1 MASLYERADALA
13 LLSCEARRARAGS
26 GRLLLFRG
34 PTGTGRSALL
44 RASICH
50 GADHGMQVLTVSCS
64 PEESGEPLAPLR
76 KMLCPAAGCGQDD
89 DDPAMDPGHRRHAD
103 RLWRLLC
110 SRAAEAPLLLA
121 VDDVH
126 LADHASRR
134 WLLDAARRLAA
145 LPVLMVVTERVQ
157 YDVSPPRPGFSHGL
171 APSLVRAHT
180 CGPLGRSAAEA
191 MVHEAFGPDTD
202 PAWTQECVAASAGH
216 PLLLRALLDDLRVVA
231 PDGGRSGS
239 ALPDTCADLYPGA
252 FVAAVTWWLD
262 SAGHETATVARTLA
276 EVKGCA
282 GRADERDVPGRE
294 CLLAAVTGSGPARV
308 LGWSTAMT
316 RLGLLRPDP
325 VQGDLRFAHPLLR
338 DAVLDGW
345 SHERREAVH
354 RAAADFRYR
363 RGDSAEEVAG
373 HLLRTGPVGM
383 PRSAATLLDA
393 AAEATR
399 AGRTGDAADYLRGA
413 LDEPLAPGPRAE
425 ALVAL
430 ATLEAATE
438 PSGGIP
444 RLTEALRL
452 RERPRDRVLTAI
464 ALGTALT
471 RRGESRAALDLLR
484 GLDGVREDPV
494 LARTVLAASAL
505 FAERDPA
512 LGRAVHAELGT
523 ARGGDGETSAGTRGT
538 AGATGPSGPALQVLR
553 LRYEAA
559 AGLVTAE
566 EALRRLRGLTTAPE
580 DPLAAPYLLGAAA
593 CVAQWA
599 DALDWADQ
607 LAAAGLAGHRVSPLH
622 PAHDLLLH
630 VRIDTAAARGDF
642 ARVLTYAE
650 ENGLPVDGA
659 GPAAAGSLA
668 ARAVLALV
676 RTDRLAEARR
686 LADGVTVTAGSVED
700 DGEAGRFRYARGV
713 LRAASGD
720 RHGALADFLACGRS
734 RLGGEP
740 AGPAVTPWRSAAAE
754 VQWALGRPRE
764 ALALA
769 DEEYRLATAW
779 GTPRVV
785 GRALRV
791 LGEVTGGRRGLALAE
806 QAVELLRGA
815 PPAPG
820 AVPEP
825 GLGLEL
831 APALVSYGRLLT
843 AAGHPR
849 RARPL
854 LREAS
859 VIAERLG
866 AAGLLTLTQDVLRVG
881 GARTGSAPL
890 TGEAALTGSERRV
903 AALAADGRTN
913 AEISDLLHLARRTVE
928 THLTSTYRKLGIQR
942 RADLAGALTMTAMT
956 AMTTAP
962 SRREPGRPGTP

>member
-1 MASLYERADALA
+1 MASLFERADALA
-13 LLSCEARRARAGS
+13 LLTSEAQRARAGS
-26 GRLLLFRG
+26 GRLLLLRG
-34 PTGTGRSALL
+34 PTGTGRSSLL
-44 RASICH
+44 RASIRH

-64 PEESGEPLAPLR
+64 PEESGEPLAPIGR
-76 KMLCPAAGCGQDD
+76 MLCPTAGCGQDD
-89 DDPAMDPGHRRHAD
+89 AHAADPDPRRHAD

-110 SRAAEAPLLLA
+110 SRAADAPLLLA

-157 YDVSPPRPGFSHGL
+157 YDVTPPTPGFSHGL
-171 APSLVRAHT
+171 APSLVRVHT
-180 CGPLGRSAAEA
+180 CGPLGRRAAEA
-191 MVHEAFGPDTD
+191 MVHDVFGPETD
-202 PAWTQECVAASAGH
+202 QAWTDGCVAASAGH

-308 LGWSTAMT
+308 LGWATAMT

-413 LDEPLAPGPRAE
+413 LDEPLAPARRAE
-425 ALVAL
+425 ALVEL
-430 ATLEAATE
+430 ATLESVTE

-444 RLTEALRL
+444 RLTEAMRL
-452 RERPRDRVLTAI
+452 RELPRDRALTAI

-471 RRGESRAALDLLR
+471 SRGESRAALDALR
-484 GLDGVREDPV
+484 GLDGLREDPV

-505 FAERDPA
+505 FAERGTG
-512 LGRAVHAELGT
+512 LHRAVHTRLGAESG
-523 ARGGDGETSAGTRGT
+523 
-538 AGATGPSGPALQVLR
+538 TGPGPDGKDEGAPGPSSPTVQVLR

-559 AGLVTAE
+559 AGLISAE
-566 EALRRLRGLTTAPE
+566 EALRRLRTLTTTPE
-580 DPLAAPYLLGAAA
+580 HPLPAPYLLGAAA

-607 LAAAGLAGHRVSPLH
+607 LAAAALAGHRVSPLH

-659 GPAAAGSLA
+659 GRAVAGNLA
-668 ARAVLALV
+668 AQAVLALV

-686 LADGVTVTAGSVED
+686 LTEGVGTGIGVGVCSGED
-700 DGEAGRFRYARGV
+700 DWEADRFRYARGV

-720 RHGALADFLACGRS
+720 RHGALADFLECGRH
-734 RLGGEP
+734 EP
-740 AGPAVTPWRSAAAE
+740 DAEPVGPVITPWRSAAAE

-791 LGEVTGGRRGLALAE
+791 LGEVTGGRRGLALTE

-820 AVPEP
+820 AAPEP
-825 GLGLEL
+825 GLGMEL
-831 APALVSYGRLLT
+831 APALVSHGRLLT

-866 AAGLLTLTQDVLRVG
+866 AAGLLTLTQDMLRVG
-881 GARTGSAPL
+881 GARSGSAPL

-942 RADLAGALTMTAMT
+942 RADLAGA
-956 AMTTAP
+956 MTTA
-962 SRREPGRPGTP
+962 SSHRGPGRWGTP

>member
-1 MASLYERADALA
+1 MASLFERADALA
-13 LLSCEARRARAGS
+13 LLASEAQRARAGS

-44 RASICH
+44 RACVRH

-64 PEESGEPLAPLR
+64 PEESGEPLAPIR

-89 DDPAMDPGHRRHAD
+89 EPATDPDHRRHAD

-110 SRAAEAPLLLA
+110 SRAADGPLLLA

-134 WLLDAARRLAA
+134 WLLDAARRLAP

-157 YDVSPPRPGFSHGL
+157 YDVTPPAPGFSHGL
-171 APSLVRAHT
+171 APSLVRVHT
-180 CGPLGRSAAEA
+180 SGPLGRPAAEA
-191 MVHEAFGPDTD
+191 MVHDVFGPDTD
-202 PAWTQECVAASAGH
+202 PAWTDGCIAASAGH
-216 PLLLRALLDDLRVVA
+216 PLLLQALLDDLRVVA
-231 PDGGRSGS
+231 PDGGHSGS

-276 EVKGCA
+276 EVRGCA
-282 GRADERDVPGRE
+282 GRTDERDVPGRE
-294 CLLAAVTGSGPARV
+294 CLLASVTGSGPARV
-308 LGWSTAMT
+308 LGWTTAMT

-413 LDEPLAPGPRAE
+413 LDEPLAPERRAE
-425 ALVAL
+425 ALVEL
-430 ATLEAATE
+430 ATLESASE
-438 PSGGIP
+438 PSGGVP

-452 RERPRDRVLTAI
+452 RERPRDRALTAI

-471 RRGESRAALDLLR
+471 RRGESRAALDVLR
-484 GLDGVREDPV
+484 GLDGAPEDPV

-505 FAERDPA
+505 FAERGAGLRRTAHAA
-512 LGRAVHAELGT
+512 LGADGRGD
-523 ARGGDGETSAGTRGT
+523 GGDG
-538 AGATGPSGPALQVLR
+538 PSSPTVEVLR

-559 AGLVTAE
+559 AGLVSAE
-566 EALRRLRGLTTAPE
+566 EALRRLRRLTTTPE
-580 DPLAAPYLLGAAA
+580 DPLPAPYLLGAAA
-593 CVAQWA
+593 CVALWA

-659 GPAAAGSLA
+659 GPAVAGNLA
-668 ARAVLALV
+668 AQAVLALV
-676 RTDRLAEARR
+676 RTGRLAEARR
-686 LADGVTVTAGSVED
+686 LTDGAGIGAGVGIGVTVGSAED
-700 DGEAGRFRYARGV
+700 DWEAGRFRYARGV
-713 LRAASGD
+713 LRAATGD
-720 RHGALADFLACGRS
+720 RHGALADFLECGR
-734 RLGGEP
+734 RGLDGEP
-740 AGPAVTPWRSAAAE
+740 AGPMITPWRSAAAE

-769 DEEYRLATAW
+769 GEEYRLATAW

-791 LGEVTGGRRGLALAE
+791 LGEVTGGRRGLALTE

-825 GLGLEL
+825 EPGLGAGPGLELGLEL
-831 APALVSYGRLLT
+831 APALVSHGRLLT

-881 GARTGSAPL
+881 GARGGSAPL
-890 TGEAALTGSERRV
+890 TGEASLTGSERRV

-942 RADLAGALTMTAMT
+942 RADLAGAMSSS
-956 AMTTAP
+956 AP
-962 SRREPGRPGTP
+962 HRGTGS

>member
-1 MASLYERADALA
+1 MASLFERADALA
-13 LLSCEARRARAGS
+13 LLASEAQRARAGS

-44 RASICH
+44 RACARH

-64 PEESGEPLAPLR
+64 PEESGEPLAPIR

-89 DDPAMDPGHRRHAD
+89 DPATDPDHRRHAD

-110 SRAAEAPLLLA
+110 SRAADGPLLLA

-134 WLLDAARRLAA
+134 WLLDAARRLAP

-157 YDVSPPRPGFSHGL
+157 YDVTPPAPGFSHGL
-171 APSLVRAHT
+171 APSLVRVHT
-180 CGPLGRSAAEA
+180 SGPLGRPAAEA
-191 MVHEAFGPDTD
+191 MVHDVFGPDTG
-202 PAWTQECVAASAGH
+202 PAWTDGCIAASAGH

-282 GRADERDVPGRE
+282 GRTDERDLPGRE
-294 CLLAAVTGSGPARV
+294 CLLASVTGSGPARV
-308 LGWSTAMT
+308 LGWTTAMT

-393 AAEATR
+393 AVEATR

-413 LDEPLAPGPRAE
+413 LDEPLAPERRAE
-425 ALVAL
+425 ALVEL
-430 ATLEAATE
+430 ATLESVTE

-452 RERPRDRVLTAI
+452 RERPRDRALTAI

-471 RRGESRAALDLLR
+471 RRGESRAALDVLR
-484 GLDGVREDPV
+484 GLDGAPEDPV

-505 FAERDPA
+505 FAEREAGLRRTAHAA
-512 LGRAVHAELGT
+512 LGA
-523 ARGGDGETSAGTRGT
+523 DGRSD
-538 AGATGPSGPALQVLR
+538 GADGPSSPTVEVLR

-559 AGLVTAE
+559 AGLVSAE
-566 EALRRLRGLTTAPE
+566 EALRRLRRLTTTPE
-580 DPLAAPYLLGAAA
+580 DPLPAPYLLGAAA

-659 GPAAAGSLA
+659 GPAVAGNLA
-668 ARAVLALV
+668 AQAVHALV
-676 RTDRLAEARR
+676 RTGRLAEARR
-686 LADGVTVTAGSVED
+686 LTDGAGTGAGVGTGVGIGVTVGSAED
-700 DGEAGRFRYARGV
+700 DWEAGRFRYARGV

-720 RHGALADFLACGRS
+720 RHGALADFLECGR
-734 RLGGEP
+734 RGLDGEP
-740 AGPAVTPWRSAAAE
+740 AGPVITPWRSAAAE

-769 DEEYRLATAW
+769 GEEYRLATAW

-791 LGEVTGGRRGLALAE
+791 LGEVTGGRRGLALTE

-825 GLGLEL
+825 GPGPGLELGLEL
-831 APALVSYGRLLT
+831 VPALVSHGRLLT

-881 GARTGSAPL
+881 GARGGSAPL
-890 TGEAALTGSERRV
+890 TGEASLTGSERRV

-942 RADLAGALTMTAMT
+942 RADLAGAMSGS
-956 AMTTAP
+956 AP
-962 SRREPGRPGTP
+962 HRGTGS

>member
-1 MASLYERADALA
+1 MASLFERAEALG
-13 LLSCEARRARAGS
+13 LLSSEARRARAGS

-34 PTGTGRSALL
+34 PTGTGRSALV
-44 RASICH
+44 RASIRH
-50 GADHGMQVLTVSCS
+50 GADHGMQVLSVSCS
-64 PEESGEPLAPLR
+64 PEESGEPLAAVR

-89 DDPAMDPGHRRHAD
+89 DPATDPVTDPDHRRQAD
-103 RLWRLLC
+103 RFWRLLC
-110 SRAAEAPLLLA
+110 SRAARSPILLA

-134 WLLDAARRLAA
+134 WLVDAARRLAR

-157 YDVSPPRPGFSHGL
+157 YDVTPPAPGFSHGL
-171 APSLVRAHT
+171 APALVRVHT
-180 CGPLGRSAAEA
+180 CGPLARPAAES
-191 MVHEAFGPDTD
+191 MVQAVFGRDTD
-202 PAWTQECVAASAGH
+202 PAWTDECVTASAGN
-216 PLLLRALLDDLRVVA
+216 PLLLSALLDDLRIVS
-231 PDGGRSGS
+231 PGGGRPES

-262 SAGHETATVARTLA
+262 SAGPETAAVARTLA

-308 LGWSTAMT
+308 LGWATAMT

-363 RGDSAEEVAG
+363 RGDRAEEVAG

-383 PRSAATLLDA
+383 ARSAGTLLDA

-413 LDEPLAPGPRAE
+413 LDEPLAPARRAE
-425 ALVAL
+425 ALLEL
-430 ATLEAATE
+430 ATLESAAE

-452 RERPRDRVLTAI
+452 QELPRERALTAI
-464 ALGTALT
+464 ALGTALA
-471 RRGESRAALDLLR
+471 RRGESRAALDVLR

-505 FAERDPA
+505 LSERDGG
-512 LGRAVHAELGT
+512 LRRTVHAALRTEDD
-523 ARGGDGETSAGTRGT
+523 GG
-538 AGATGPSGPALQVLR
+538 GPPGPTVRALR

-559 AGLVTAE
+559 AGLVSAE
-566 EALRRLRGLTTAPE
+566 EALRRLRELTATAE
-580 DPLAAPYLLGAAA
+580 DPLPAPYLFAVASS
-593 CVAQWA
+593 VAQWA

-607 LAAAGLAGHRVSPLH
+607 LAGAGLAGHRVSPLH
-622 PAHDLLLH
+622 PVHDLLLQ

-642 ARVLTYAE
+642 ARVLSHAE

-659 GPAAAGSLA
+659 GHASACNLRAQ
-668 ARAVLALV
+668 AVLALV

-686 LADGVTVTAGSVED
+686 LADGVGPAHTD
-700 DGEAGRFRYARGV
+700 DGWEANRFFYARGV

-720 RHGALADFLACGRS
+720 RHGALADFLECGR
-734 RLGGEP
+734 RGLEGGT
-740 AGPAVTPWRSAAAE
+740 AGPAITPWRSAAAE
-754 VQWALGRPRE
+754 VQAALDRPRE

-769 DEEYRLATAW
+769 DEEYRLATVW

-791 LGEVTGGRRGLALAE
+791 LGEVTGGRRGLALTE
-806 QAVELLRGA
+806 QAVELLRGPSPDA
-815 PPAPG
+815 G
-820 AVPEP
+820 A
-825 GLGLEL
+825 GTDQALGMEL
-831 APALVSYGRLLT
+831 GSALVTHGRLLT
-843 AAGHPR
+843 ATGHAR

-866 AAGLLTLTQDVLRVG
+866 ATALLTLTQDMLRAG
-881 GARTGSAPL
+881 GARGGLAPL

-942 RADLAGALTMTAMT
+942 RADLAAAMT
-956 AMTTAP
+956 VGGAVRPVTG
-962 SRREPGRPGTP
+962 PGAAR

>member
-1 MASLYERADALA
+1 MASLFERAEALG
-13 LLSCEARRARAGS
+13 LLSAEARRARAGS
-26 GRLLLFRG
+26 GRLLLLRG
-34 PTGTGRSALL
+34 PTGTGRSALV
-44 RASICH
+44 RDSIRH
-50 GADHGMQVLTVSCS
+50 GTEHGMQVLSVSCS
-64 PEESGEPLAPLR
+64 PEESGEPLAAVR
-76 KMLCPAAGCGQDD
+76 KMLCPDAGCGQADNPGT
-89 DDPAMDPGHRRHAD
+89 DPDHRRQAD
-103 RLWRLLC
+103 RFWRLLC
-110 SRAAEAPLLLA
+110 SRAARSPLLLA

-134 WLLDAARRLAA
+134 WLVDAARRLAR

-157 YDVSPPRPGFSHGL
+157 YDVTPPTPGFSHGL
-171 APSLVRAHT
+171 APSLVRVHT
-180 CGPLGRSAAEA
+180 CGPLGRPAAES
-191 MVHEAFGPDTD
+191 MVHAVFGPDTD
-202 PAWTQECVAASAGH
+202 PAWTDACVTASAGN
-216 PLLLRALLDDLRVVA
+216 PLLLRALLDDLRIVS
-231 PDGGRSGS
+231 PDGGRPES
-239 ALPDTCADLYPGA
+239 ALPETCADLYPGA

-262 SAGHETATVARTLA
+262 SAGHETAAVARTLA
-276 EVKGCA
+276 EVNGCG

-308 LGWSTAMT
+308 HGWATAMT

-325 VQGDLRFAHPLLR
+325 VHGDLRFAHPLLR

-363 RGDSAEEVAG
+363 RGDRAEEVAG

-383 PRSAATLLDA
+383 PRSAGTLLDA

-413 LDEPLAPGPRAE
+413 LDEPLAPGRRAG
-425 ALVAL
+425 ALVEL
-430 ATLEAATE
+430 ATLEAVTE

-452 RERPRDRVLTAI
+452 QERPRDRALTAV
-464 ALGTALT
+464 ALATALH
-471 RRGESRAALDLLR
+471 RRGESRAALDVLR

-505 FAERDPA
+505 LSEGDGGLR
-512 LGRAVHAELGT
+512 RTVHAQLW
-523 ARGGDGETSAGTRGT
+523 AAGDEGAGP
-538 AGATGPSGPALQVLR
+538 PSPTVLALR

-559 AGLVTAE
+559 AGLVPAE
-566 EALRRLRGLTTAPE
+566 EALRRLRELTAAAE
-580 DPLAAPYLLGAAA
+580 DPLAAPYLFAAAA

-607 LAAAGLAGHRVSPLH
+607 LAGAGLAGHRVSPLH
-622 PAHDLLLH
+622 PVHDLLLR

-642 ARVLTYAE
+642 ARVLAHAE

-659 GPAAAGSLA
+659 GPAVASNLRAQ
-668 ARAVLALV
+668 AVLALV
-676 RTDRLAEARR
+676 GTDRLAEARR
-686 LADGVTVTAGSVED
+686 LADGVGLAQGD
-700 DGEAGRFRYARGV
+700 DDWEANRFLYARGV

-720 RHGALADFLACGRS
+720 RHGALADFLECGRRALDS
-734 RLGGEP
+734 ET

-754 VQWALGRPRE
+754 VQSALDRPRE

-769 DEEYRLATAW
+769 DEEYRLATVW

-791 LGEVTGGRRGLALAE
+791 LGEVTGGRRGLELTE
-806 QAVELLRGA
+806 QAVEVLRA
-815 PPAPG
+815 PSSDPG
-820 AVPEP
+820 AGTEP
-825 GLGLEL
+825 ALGLEL
-831 APALVSYGRLLT
+831 GSALVTHGRLLT

-849 RARPL
+849 RARSL

-866 AAGLLTLTQDVLRVG
+866 ATALLTLTQDMLRAG
-881 GARTGSAPL
+881 GARGGSGPL
-890 TGEAALTGSERRV
+890 TGEASLTGSERRV

-942 RADLAGALTMTAMT
+942 RADLAAALGTGCAGRRPVTGAGAV
-956 AMTTAP
+956 
-962 SRREPGRPGTP
+962 S

>member
-1 MASLYERADALA
+1 MASLFERADALA
-13 LLSCEARRARAGS
+13 LLASEARRARAGS

-44 RASICH
+44 RASIRH

-76 KMLCPAAGCGQDD
+76 KMLCPTAGCGQDD
-89 DDPAMDPGHRRHAD
+89 DPATDPDHRRHAD

-110 SRAAEAPLLLA
+110 SRAADAPLLLA

-134 WLLDAARRLAA
+134 WLLDAARRLAP

-157 YDVSPPRPGFSHGL
+157 YDVTPPAPGFSHGL
-171 APSLVRAHT
+171 APSLVRVHT
-180 CGPLGRSAAEA
+180 CGPLGRPAAES
-191 MVHEAFGPDTD
+191 MVHDVFGPDTD
-202 PAWTQECVAASAGH
+202 PAWTNGCVAASAGH

-308 LGWSTAMT
+308 LGWATAMT

-325 VQGDLRFAHPLLR
+325 VQGDLWFAHPLLR

-413 LDEPLAPGPRAE
+413 LDEPLAPERRAE
-425 ALVAL
+425 ALVEL
-430 ATLEAATE
+430 ATLESVTE
-438 PSGGIP
+438 PSGGVP

-452 RERPRDRVLTAI
+452 RELPRDRALTAI

-471 RRGESRAALDLLR
+471 RRGESRAALDVLR

-505 FAERDPA
+505 FAERDA
-512 LGRAVHAELGT
+512 GLGRTVRAELGAEPGT
-523 ARGGDGETSAGTRGT
+523 DGKDD
-538 AGATGPSGPALQVLR
+538 GAAGPSSPTVAVLR

-559 AGLVTAE
+559 AGLVSAE
-566 EALRRLRGLTTAPE
+566 EALRRLRRLTTTPE
-580 DPLAAPYLLGAAA
+580 HPLPAPYLLGAAA

-599 DALDWADQ
+599 DALDWADR

-659 GPAAAGSLA
+659 GPPVAGNLA
-668 ARAVLALV
+668 AQAVLALV

-686 LADGVTVTAGSVED
+686 LADGVGIGVGVGSAED
-700 DGEAGRFRYARGV
+700 DWEAGRFRYARGV

-720 RHGALADFLACGRS
+720 RHGALADFLECGRHG
-734 RLGGEP
+734 LDGEP
-740 AGPAVTPWRSAAAE
+740 AGPVVTPWRSAAAE

-791 LGEVTGGRRGLALAE
+791 LGEVTGGRRGLALTE
-806 QAVELLRGA
+806 QAVEMLRGA

-825 GLGLEL
+825 GSGLEL
-831 APALVSYGRLLT
+831 APALVSHGRLLT

-866 AAGLLTLTQDVLRVG
+866 ATGLLTLTQDMLRVG
-881 GARTGSAPL
+881 GARSGSAPL
-890 TGEAALTGSERRV
+890 TGEASLTGSERRV

-942 RADLAGALTMTAMT
+942 RADLAGAMA
-956 AMTTAP
+956 TTSSHP
-962 SRREPGRPGTP
+962 GPGRYGTP

>member
-1 MASLYERADALA
+1 MASLFERADALA
-13 LLSCEARRARAGS
+13 LLASEAQRARAGS

-44 RASICH
+44 RAAIRH

-76 KMLCPAAGCGQDD
+76 TMLCPAAGCGQDD
-89 DDPAMDPGHRRHAD
+89 DAATDPDHRRHAD

-110 SRAAEAPLLLA
+110 SRAADAPLLLA

-134 WLLDAARRLAA
+134 WLLDAARRLAP

-157 YDVSPPRPGFSHGL
+157 YDVTPPTPGFSHGL
-171 APSLVRAHT
+171 APSLVRVHT
-180 CGPLGRSAAEA
+180 CGPLGRPAAES
-191 MVHEAFGPDTD
+191 MVHDVFGPDTD
-202 PAWTQECVAASAGH
+202 PAWTDGCIAASAGH

-231 PDGGRSGS
+231 PDGGRAGS

-308 LGWSTAMT
+308 LGWTTAMT

-325 VQGDLRFAHPLLR
+325 VQGDVRFAHPLLR

-345 SHERREAVH
+345 SHERREAAH

-413 LDEPLAPGPRAE
+413 LDEPLAPERRAE
-425 ALVAL
+425 ALVEL
-430 ATLEAATE
+430 ATLESATE

-452 RERPRDRVLTAI
+452 QVLPRDRALTAI

-471 RRGESRAALDLLR
+471 RRGESRAALDVLR
-484 GLDGVREDPV
+484 GLDGMREDPV

-505 FAERDPA
+505 FAERDA
-512 LGRAVHAELGT
+512 GLRRTVHAGLEAEPG
-523 ARGGDGETSAGTRGT
+523 
-538 AGATGPSGPALQVLR
+538 TGPDTDGKAGGAGGPSSPTVQVLR

-559 AGLVTAE
+559 AGLVSAE
-566 EALRRLRGLTTAPE
+566 EALRRLRSLTTIPE
-580 DPLAAPYLLGAAA
+580 DPLPAPYLLGAAA

-659 GPAAAGSLA
+659 GPAVADNLA
-668 ARAVLALV
+668 AQAVLALV

-686 LADGVTVTAGSVED
+686 LADCVGGGSGGGVGAGRAVD
-700 DGEAGRFRYARGV
+700 DWEVGRFRYARGV

-720 RHGALADFLACGRS
+720 RHGALADFLECGRH
-734 RLGGEP
+734 GPAGEP
-740 AGPAVTPWRSAAAE
+740 AGPVITPWRSAAAE

-769 DEEYRLATAW
+769 EEEHRLALDW

-791 LGEVTGGRRGLALAE
+791 LGEVTGGRRGLALTE
-806 QAVELLRGA
+806 QAVELLRGD

-820 AVPEP
+820 AVPEAGSGS
-825 GLGLEL
+825 GLELEL
-831 APALVSYGRLLT
+831 APALVSHGRLLT

-866 AAGLLTLTQDVLRVG
+866 AAGLLTLTQDMLRVG
-881 GARTGSAPL
+881 GARNGSAPL
-890 TGEAALTGSERRV
+890 TGEASLTGSERRV

-928 THLTSTYRKLGIQR
+928 THLTSTYRKLGIHR
-942 RADLAGALTMTAMT
+942 RADLAGAMTA
-956 AMTTAP
+956 ASP
-962 SRREPGRPGTP
+962 HRRSGPFGTP

>member
-13 LLSCEARRARAGS
+13 LLSAEARRARAGS

-34 PTGTGRSALL
+34 PTGTGRSALV
-44 RASICH
+44 RASLRH
-50 GADHGMQVLTVSCS
+50 GADHGMQVLSVSCS
-64 PEESGEPLAPLR
+64 PGESGEPLATVGRL
-76 KMLCPAAGCGQDD
+76 LCPAAGCVPD
-89 DDPAMDPGHRRHAD
+89 DDPADDPGHRRHAD

-110 SRAAEAPLLLA
+110 ARAAAGPPLLLA

-126 LADHASRR
+126 LADPASRR
-134 WLLDAARRLAA
+134 WLVDAARRLAR

-157 YDVSPPRPGFSHGL
+157 YDVTPPAPGFSHGL
-171 APSLVRAHT
+171 APSLVRVHT
-180 CGPLGRSAAEA
+180 CGPLGRPAAEA
-191 MVHEAFGPDTD
+191 VVRSVFGPDTD
-202 PAWTQECVAASAGH
+202 PAWTDACVTASAGN

-231 PDGGRSGS
+231 PDGGRLES
-239 ALPDTCADLYPGA
+239 ALPETCADLYPGA

-262 SAGHETATVARTLA
+262 SAGQETATVARTLA

-282 GRADERDVPGRE
+282 GRADERDIPGRE
-294 CLLAAVTGSGPARV
+294 CLLAAITGSGPARV
-308 LGWSTAMT
+308 LGWATAMT

-363 RGDSAEEVAG
+363 RGDRAEEVAG

-383 PRSAATLLDA
+383 PRSASTLLDA

-413 LDEPLAPGPRAE
+413 LDEPLAPGQRAGV
-425 ALVAL
+425 LVEL
-430 ATLEAATE
+430 ATLESAAE

-444 RLTEALRL
+444 RLAEALRL
-452 RERPRDRVLTAI
+452 QELPRERALTAV

-471 RRGESRAALDLLR
+471 RRGESGAALDVLR

-494 LARTVLAASAL
+494 LATTVLAASAL
-505 FAERDPA
+505 FAERDGGGGGLHGTVGAA
-512 LGRAVHAELGT
+512 LRAACG
-523 ARGGDGETSAGTRGT
+523 AGG
-538 AGATGPSGPALQVLR
+538 GPPSPTLQALL

-559 AGLVTAE
+559 AGLVPAD
-566 EALRRLRGLTTAPE
+566 EALRRLRRLTTTVE
-580 DPLAAPYLLGAAA
+580 DPLHAPYLYGAAA
-593 CVAQWA
+593 SVAQWA
-599 DALDWADQ
+599 DALDWADR

-622 PAHDLLLH
+622 PVHDLLLR
-630 VRIDTAAARGDF
+630 VRVDAAAARGDF
-642 ARVLTYAE
+642 ARVLAYAGE
-650 ENGLPVDGA
+650 D
-659 GPAAAGSLA
+659 GPATAGGLRD
-668 ARAVLALV
+668 RAVLALV
-676 RTDRLAEARR
+676 ATGRLAEARR
-686 LADGVTVTAGSVED
+686 LAEGTGSGDAGAGWDTAGG
-700 DGEAGRFRYARGV
+700 GEASRFRYARGV

-720 RHGALADFLACGRS
+720 LHGALADFLDCGR
-734 RLGGEP
+734 GGP
-740 AGPAVTPWRSAAAE
+740 GGDPVGPAVMPWRSAAAE
-754 VQWALGRPRE
+754 VQWALERPRE

-769 DEEYRLATAW
+769 DEEYRLAVVW

-791 LGEVTGGRRGLALAE
+791 LGEVTGGRRGLALTE

-815 PPAPG
+815 SPVPGTGREPTPGPDPAR
-820 AVPEP
+820 
-825 GLGLEL
+825 GLEL
-831 APALVSYGRLLT
+831 APALLAHGRMLT

-866 AAGLLTLTQDVLRVG
+866 ATRLLALAQEALRVG

-890 TGEAALTGSERRV
+890 TGEASLTGSERRV

-913 AEISDLLHLARRTVE
+913 AEISALLHLARRTVE

-942 RADLAGALTMTAMT
+942 RADLSGALHATGAGGAAHRGAGATVD
-956 AMTTAP
+956 
-962 SRREPGRPGTP
+962 GRH

>member
-1 MASLYERADALA
+1 MASLHERADALA
-13 LLSCEARRARAGS
+13 LLSAEARRARAGS

-34 PTGTGRSALL
+34 PTGTGRSALV
-44 RASICH
+44 RASIRH
-50 GADHGMQVLTVSCS
+50 GADHGMQVLSVSCS
-64 PEESGEPLAPLR
+64 PEESGEPLAAVGRL
-76 KMLCPAAGCGQDD
+76 LCPAAGCVPDD
-89 DDPAMDPGHRRHAD
+89 DRATDPGHRRHAD

-110 SRAAEAPLLLA
+110 SRAAGSPLLLA

-126 LADHASRR
+126 LADPASRR
-134 WLLDAARRLAA
+134 WLVDAARRLAR

-157 YDVSPPRPGFSHGL
+157 YDVTPPAPGFSHGL
-171 APSLVRAHT
+171 APSLVRVHT
-180 CGPLGRSAAEA
+180 CGPLGRPAAEA
-191 MVHEAFGPDTD
+191 MVRSVFGPDTD
-202 PAWTQECVAASAGH
+202 PAWTDGCVTASAGN

-231 PDGGRSGS
+231 PDGGRPES
-239 ALPDTCADLYPGA
+239 ALPETCADLYPGA

-262 SAGHETATVARTLA
+262 SAGQETAAVARTLA

-308 LGWSTAMT
+308 LGWATAMT

-363 RGDSAEEVAG
+363 RGDRAEEVAG
-373 HLLRTGPVGM
+373 HLLRTGPVGL
-383 PRSAATLLDA
+383 PRSAGTLLDA

-413 LDEPLAPGPRAE
+413 LDEPLTPGRRAGV
-425 ALVAL
+425 LVEL
-430 ATLEAATE
+430 ATLESVSE

-444 RLTEALRL
+444 RLAEALRL
-452 RERPRDRVLTAI
+452 QELPRERVPTAV

-471 RRGESRAALDLLR
+471 RRGESGAALDVLR

-494 LARTVLAASAL
+494 LATTVLAASAL
-505 FAERDPA
+505 FTE
-512 LGRAVHAELGT
+512 
-523 ARGGDGETSAGTRGT
+523 RGGGGLHGTVGAALRAACGT
-538 AGATGPSGPALQVLR
+538 GGGPPSPTLQVML

-559 AGLVTAE
+559 AGLVPAE
-566 EALRRLRGLTTAPE
+566 EALRMLRRLTTRVE
-580 DPLAAPYLLGAAA
+580 DPLHAPYLYGAAA
-593 CVAQWA
+593 SVAQWA
-599 DALDWADQ
+599 DALDWADR

-622 PAHDLLLH
+622 PAHDLLLR
-630 VRIDTAAARGDF
+630 VRVDTAAARGDF
-642 ARVLTYAE
+642 ARVLAYAGE
-650 ENGLPVDGA
+650 DGS
-659 GPAAAGSLA
+659 AAAGGLR

-676 RTDRLAEARR
+676 ATNRLDEARR
-686 LADGVTVTAGSVED
+686 LAEGVVGCGDSEDGRETS
-700 DGEAGRFRYARGV
+700 FRYARGV

-720 RHGALADFLACGRS
+720 RHGALADFLDCGP
-734 RLGGEP
+734 GGP
-740 AGPAVTPWRSAAAE
+740 GSDPVGPAIMPWRSAAAE
-754 VQWALGRPRE
+754 VQWALERPRE

-769 DEEYRLATAW
+769 DEEYRLAAVW

-791 LGEVTGGRRGLALAE
+791 LGEVTGGRRGLALTE
-806 QAVELLRGA
+806 QAVELLRGTSSGPA
-815 PPAPG
+815 ATIGPEPAPG
-820 AVPEP
+820 PEP
-825 GLGLEL
+825 ALELEL
-831 APALVSYGRLLT
+831 APALLAHGRLLT

-866 AAGLLTLTQDVLRVG
+866 ATRLLTLAQDALRVG

-890 TGEAALTGSERRV
+890 TGEASLTGSERRV
-903 AALAADGRTN
+903 AALAAAGRTN
-913 AEISDLLHLARRTVE
+913 AEISALLHVARRTVE

-942 RADLAGALTMTAMT
+942 RADLAGAMHAPGAGGTVHRGAGDGERQALTAMPDDT
-956 AMTTAP
+956 
-962 SRREPGRPGTP
+962 R